1 MGDTA
6 GRPETVHAC
15 VARHAAQRPDA
26 PAIIY
31 GREVVTYGI
40 LDAAADVYAAQ
51 LAAHGVGPAAVVPLL
66 LPRSPQLVA
75 VQLAVLKRGAAYA
88 GLDVRWPPSRLS
100 VILEQVAPAFVATPE
115 DFPTD
120 DLARVAAR
128 RADPAGAS
136 VVDVDGMTPAMVF
149 FTSGT
154 TGGPKGVVSPHRAV
168 TRLFGHGGLAG
179 FGPGHA
185 TPQVAPL
192 PWDMYAFELWGQL
205 CSGGTSVLVGED
217 HLLPGT
223 LRRLIRTVGVDTLW
237 LTTSLFN
244 LFVDEDVES
253 FAGLRQLYVG
263 GEKLSPSHVRR
274 CLQEHPRLP
283 VHNGY
288 GPAESCMLTTTRRI
302 TLEDCDVPEGI
313 PVGAPVPGTR
323 VFVLGPD
330 DRPCPPGQ
338 AGEICI
344 AGTGLATGYLG
355 RPEQTTQRFVH
366 VHIGDRRVRMY
377 RTGDRGVFDASGCLH
392 FLGRDDR
399 QIKIN
404 GFRIELGEIEA
415 AARQVPGVRDCVALP
430 VTGADGQ
437 VLRLA
442 LCYVQ
447 SEAEPGGDVDG
458 DPLDLRGHL
467 AQALPAYLVPAAIR
481 AIDAFPLNAN
491 GKRDTAALLRLVLR
505 PTRPVRQQRTLPR

>member
-1 MGDTA
+1 MGDAA

-15 VARHAAQRPDA
+15 VARQAAERPDA
-26 PAIIY
+26 TAIIHD
-31 GREVVTYGI
+31 GGVVSYEI

-51 LAAHGVGPAAVVPLL
+51 LAAYGVGPGAVVPLL

-100 VILEQVAPAFVATPE
+100 AILEQIAPVFVARPE
-115 DFPTD
+115 DFPAD
-120 DLARVAAR
+120 DLATVAAR
-128 RADPAGAS
+128 RADPAGAF
-136 VVDVDGMTPAMVF
+136 VVDVDGTSPAMVF

-168 TRLFGHGGLAG
+168 TRLFGHDGLAG

-185 TPQVAPL
+185 TPQAAPL

-205 CSGGTSVLVGED
+205 SSGGTSVLVGED

-223 LRRLIRTVGVDTLW
+223 LRRLIRTAGVDTLW

-244 LFVDEDVES
+244 LFVDEDVEC

-274 CLQEHPRLP
+274 CLQAHPRLP

-302 TLEDCDVPEGI
+302 TLEDCDVPEGV

-338 AGEICI
+338 PGEICI

-355 RPEQTTQRFVH
+355 RPEQTAERFVS
-366 VHIGDRRVRMY
+366 VHIGGRLVRVY
-377 RTGDRGVFDASGCLH
+377 RTGDHGVFDAHGCLH
-392 FLGRDDR
+392 FRGREDR
-399 QIKIN
+399 QIKIS
-404 GFRIELGEIEA
+404 GFRVELGEIEA

-442 LCYVQ
+442 LCYVP
-447 SEAEPGGDVDG
+447 SEAGSDGGA
-458 DPLDLRGHL
+458 DPLDLRDHL
-467 AQALPAYLVPAAIR
+467 TRVLPGYLVPATVR
-481 AIDAFPLNAN
+481 AVDGFPLTAN
-491 GKRDTAALLRLVLR
+491 GKRDTAALLRLVRR
-505 PTRPVRQQRTLPR
+505 PTRPVRRQPTVAP